1 MSMDYKSLCK
11 RNKLKRTAKPSTSI
25 GKRTAYKYF
34 QIRYNMED
42 KNDRT
47 VLIYGNDEKV
57 NPKYATCNKNVKPD
71 QLVSGLNMKL
81 PILSKAFKHMSWCS
95 WTDKSVQKSQ

>member
-57 NPKYATCNKNVKPD
+57 NPKYATYNKCKAWPTRVWTKYEITD
-71 QLVSGLNMKL
+71 
-81 PILSKAFKHMSWCS
+81 SKQ
-95 WTDKSVQKSQ
+95 SVQAYVLMQLNG